1 MHAHICSDCDR
12 LYLLSLSLSLPHSL
26 HSPSGSLC
34 WHLFRQAAIRG
45 GPRFLAHEFLWS
57 ARGKEGQTN
66 EQDNEWLFCRWTDD
80 RLTTKCQW
88 SGIRSDGRNAF
99 RRRLRLRACERE
111 REGRRSG
118 KWKAPLEG
126 PLESTLYTRPHVG
139 QGFMTC
145 HIDFVSQV
153 ARQVEKFG
161 YRCLSLKDLPWR
173 FVQLGESHPWTN

>member
-1 MHAHICSDCDR
+1 MYGGDMHAHICSDCDR

-80 RLTTKCQW
+80 RLTSKCQW

-99 RRRLRLRACERE
+99 RRRPRLRACERE

-126 PLESTLYTRPHVG
+126 PLESTLYTRPWWP
-139 QGFMTC
+139 GFHDM
-145 HIDFVSQV
+145 
-153 ARQVEKFG
+153 
-161 YRCLSLKDLPWR
+161 
-173 FVQLGESHPWTN
+173 